1 MCIHRSVIDFENTEL
16 PNINTMHL
24 YQYLCF
30 PLAIHI
36 SAHVFNFE
44 NLIQAYDGTSL
55 QHALSIMEDVG
66 NKTYINPVRNQNSV
80 SVHNTHSSGCL
91 WT

>member
-1 MCIHRSVIDFENTEL
+1 
-16 PNINTMHL
+16 MHL

-44 NLIQAYDGTSL
+44 NLVQAYDGTSL

-80 SVHNTHSSGCL
+80 SVHNTLKWMLMDIATCTVIQKQIL
-91 WT
+91 W